1 MKHNFFLS
9 KLFNALLILFVITSP
24 IFAQTG
30 HIIWQDDFNSL
41 NTSIWNIDEGDGCD
55 ENLCG
60 WGNQELQSY
69 SNDNVYIEEIP
80 GEPGNYALVLE
91 ARKENSGNSSFTS
104 GKVTT
109 KNNLAVKYGMIEF
122 RIKVPDDLSK
132 GLWPAAWLLGTNQ
145 VADGWPYCGE
155 IDMMEMGHNT
165 SFRNEQEFPEANE
178 NNLVAANLIFY
189 DDDACADNN
198 QNCAA
203 SISFDKYY
211 NQPYHTS
218 EILTDRFMIYRMYW
232 DEEQIRL
239 TVDDNGNVQNLYTGP
254 FPISEK
260 SSAFTKP
267 FYLLL
272 NLAVGGNFTD
282 SSNSSQVTADLP
294 GKMYIDYVRIKKWNG
309 RGKVFGVDQVMANAG
324 ANKTISNG
332 ELVTLDASGSYGPIT
347 TYEWSLDGRVV
358 ATSKTHEIALDTG
371 THVFNLI
378 VKDAQ
383 GNTSQDT
390 LKVIVGNNEIG
401 KVIWED
407 NFESFNP
414 DYWNIDIGDGCE
426 EDLCGWGNQELQSYQ
441 EKNVYIEEIDN
452 EPGNYALV
460 LEAKKESVGNSEFT
474 SGKVTTENK
483 VAIKY
488 GVVEVRMKSPNVANG
503 LWPAAWLLGI
513 NHREV
518 GWPYCGEID
527 MMEMGHTASERQAEG
542 FSGSANNFVRANLL
556 WYTSAACDIDNPTC
570 AASIAFDKYYTT
582 PYTPSSPLNNR
593 FVTYR
598 MYWNES
604 QIRLTVV
611 DGNNEH
617 DLYTNPFP
625 IGPNEE
631 AFTKPYY
638 FLLNLAVGG
647 SFTGFY
653 DADDISA
660 PLPGKLYIDYV
671 RVKEWN
677 GQGEVSFSGGSV
689 LANAGK
695 DIVKEDLNQD
705 GIETVTLNS
714 SSSYGSIVSYEW
726 SENGVV
732 LSQDSIAELTLSTGV
747 HNIQLKVEDDQGN
760 VSTDYAKIDIR
771 ELIWQDNFDTF
782 DTDIWV
788 PEEGDG
794 CPELCGWGNQE
805 LQSYSADNIFIKPI
819 DNEDNNNA
827 LVIEARSENQN
838 GKAFTSGR
846 VKTEGNL
853 SVKYGLVETRIKV
866 PYDLST
872 GLWPAFW
879 LLGNNLSE
887 VGWPRSGEIDMMEM
901 GYKNQSLYDEG
912 FEGATEND
920 VVGGNIIFYSDDSCS
935 GDNQNCAASIAYD
948 KYYTKPYRSSTTLTN
963 RFLTYRMYWD
973 PNEIRLT
980 VLDRGQEYDFYTGPF
995 PLGGDAEEFHLPF
1008 FFVMNLAVG
1017 GNFTDAL
1024 QNSQVTADLPGEML
1038 IDYVRVFKWNGYG
1051 EVGFGD
1057 GPIANAGPD
1066 IFQLD
1071 EDKDGKELVYL
1082 DGSSSTHHNGEI
1094 SSSQWTIDGDV
1105 IGTNLLVSTELE
1117 RGVYIATLTVTDT
1130 EGRQASDEVLITI
1143 SSGGLSPIANAGV
1156 DLIVEDD
1163 DGDDIASVTLDGSL
1177 SEEVASPIVSYN
1189 WTENDTVIAT
1199 GINPTVLLSTGAH
1212 VITLE
1217 VTDEDNGS
1225 GRDEVV
1231 ITVIDPDNNKP
1242 VAVAGDD
1249 QIINDDDNDDLVE
1262 VSFDG
1267 SNSTDSDGVIENYS
1281 WKANGVVFSKQDIF
1295 IASFSTGIYTI
1306 ELTVTDDDGDKGV
1319 DQFVLTIVDP
1329 DNNQPLANA
1338 GSDIFGIDA
1347 DLDGEKLILLNG
1359 SGSIDDDGEIV
1370 SYSWYIDNI
1379 LIGTEVEINKVFS
1392 LGQHLVTL
1400 EVTDD
1405 DGVNDTDEISVII
1418 NQLPTADAGEDL
1430 VIEDVDSNGSEQ
1442 VVLDA
1447 SNSIDPD
1454 GELVNYLWSVAGT
1467 DIGSGETLNKTFNIG
1482 AHKVILNVIDNFG
1495 STAMDSLTIFVA
1507 RLDNTAPIADAG
1519 EDIESYANEGL
1530 DRLTIQL
1537 DGSSSSDSDG
1547 TIHSYRW
1554 MKDNEVIATISNP
1567 TITFSVGVHELQLE
1581 VTDNEGAKA
1590 YDSVVITALE
1600 KINIAF
1606 QKPVTTSSVED
1617 TYTGNLAV
1625 DGDYETRWSSLF
1637 EDPQWLTID
1646 LQGIYAVDNIHLF
1659 WETASALAYEI
1670 EISTDNTN
1678 WTTLASI
1685 SSGRGENEEHIVNGQ
1700 GRFLKLYFTKRNTEY
1715 GYSLFEVEVYGEP
1728 LDSEPDTEA
1737 PNNLSVS
1744 LDSTTQNSASFL
1756 LRAED
1761 NSGIVIFS
1769 VMQNNTTETFI
1780 GTSGIETIATV
1791 DGLTPNTTYEFTIGV
1806 KDQSDNISSET
1817 KIISVTTPEEVE
1829 NTACTGESDI
1839 ATQGSFEVGYKYR
1852 FETYGTDVIIE
1863 FELLDDKDDL
1873 NAYLWKESPF
1883 TETSMTYVEGR
1894 RFRAVLTNQT
1904 DGESLS
1910 YACKFA
1916 FRGGLAV
1923 TDYFSY
1929 TVGDHCSGH
1938 VDNPDDDEDGISND
1952 VDQCPNTPAGSV
1964 VDAFGCVITDTENDS
1979 DNDGIHDDIDECPET
1994 LPDTTVNEVGCEIE
2008 VLNEINFYP
2017 NPTSGI
2023 IVFSIGGED
2032 QGVYVSVFDIR
2043 GKRMLIQFHTLVSS
2057 RITELDLGNLSKGV
2071 YFVQIDGETTQKKV
2085 KIVKL

>member
-1 MKHNFFLS
+1 MNISIHS
-9 KLFNALLILFVITSP
+9 KYLLAFKFCVCFYGYL
-24 IFAQTG
+24 FAQTG
-30 HIIWQDDFNSL
+30 HILWQDDFNTLDSKV
-41 NTSIWNIDEGDGCD
+41 WNIDIGDGCD

-69 SNDNVYIEEIP
+69 QNNNVYIEEIP
-80 GEPGNYALVLE
+80 GEPGNFALVLE
-91 ARKENSGNSSFTS
+91 ARKENSGSSSFTS

-109 KNNLAVKYGMIEF
+109 KNNLAVKYGMVEF

-145 VADGWPYCGE
+145 EADGWPYCGE

-165 SFRNEQEFPEANE
+165 SFRNEQEFPNANE
-178 NNLVAANLIFY
+178 NNLVAGNLIFY

-198 QNCAA
+198 QTCAA

-218 EILTDRFMIYRMYW
+218 ETLTDRFMIYRMYW

-254 FPISEK
+254 FPISGK

-282 SSNSSQVTADLP
+282 ASNSSQVTAELP

-309 RGKVFGVDQVMANAG
+309 RGEVFGEDQVMANAG
-324 ANKTISNG
+324 ANKTIS
-332 ELVTLDASGSYGPIT
+332 ESEPLTLDASGSYGPIT
-347 TYEWSLDGRVV
+347 SYEWSLDGNVV
-358 ATSKTHEIALDTG
+358 ATTKTHEISLNAG
-371 THVFNLI
+371 THIFTLV
-378 VKDAQ
+378 VRDEQ
-383 GNTSQDT
+383 GNFSTDT
-390 LKVIVGNNEIG
+390 LKVTVGDNEIG
-401 KVIWED
+401 NVIWED
-407 NFESFNP
+407 NFESLNP

-441 EKNVYIEEIDN
+441 EDNVYIEEIDS

-460 LEAKKESVGNSEFT
+460 LEAKKEAVGNSEFT

-488 GVVEVRMKSPNVANG
+488 GVVEVRMKAPDVSNG

-527 MMEMGHTASERQAEG
+527 MMEMGHAASERQAEG

-556 WYTSAACDIDNPTC
+556 WYASGACDIENPTC
-570 AASIAFDKYYTT
+570 AASTAFDKYYTT

-611 DGNNEH
+611 DGNSEH

-625 IGPNEE
+625 IGPNEG

-653 DADDISA
+653 DADDITA

-677 GQGEVSFSGGSV
+677 GQGEVSFSSGSV

-695 DIVKEDLNQD
+695 NIVKEDLNQD
-705 GIETVTLNS
+705 GVETVTLDS
-714 SSSYGSIVSYEW
+714 SSSYGPIVSYEW
-726 SENGVV
+726 SENGIV
-732 LSQDSIAELTLSTGV
+732 LSQDPIAELSFSTGV
-747 HNIQLKVEDDQGN
+747 HNIQLKVEDSQGN
-760 VSTDYAKIDIR
+760 VSVDYAKIDIR

-805 LQSYSADNIFIKPI
+805 LQSYSADNISIKPI

-827 LVIEARSENQN
+827 LVIEARREEQN

-846 VKTEGNL
+846 LKTEGNL

-887 VGWPRSGEIDMMEM
+887 VGWPKSGEIDMMEM
-901 GYKNQSLYDEG
+901 GYRNQALLEEG

-935 GDNQNCAASIAYD
+935 GDNPNCAASIASD

-980 VLDRGQEYDFYTGPF
+980 VVDRDKEYDFYTGPF
-995 PLGGDAEEFHLPF
+995 PIGGDAEEFHLPF

-1024 QNSQVTADLPGEML
+1024 QNSQVTAGLPGKML

-1082 DGSSSTHHNGEI
+1082 DGSSSTHHTGEI
-1094 SSSQWTIDGDV
+1094 SSYQWTIDEEV
-1105 IGTNLLVSTELE
+1105 IGTNPLVSTELY
-1117 RGVYIATLTVTDT
+1117 RGVYTATLTVTDA

-1143 SSGGLSPIANAGV
+1143 SNGGLSPIANAGV
-1156 DLIVEDD
+1156 DQSVEDE
-1163 DGDDIASVTLDGSL
+1163 DGDDIANVTLDGSL
-1177 SEEVASPIVSYN
+1177 SEEVASPIVSYS
-1189 WTENDTVIAT
+1189 WTKNDTVIAS
-1199 GINPTVLLSTGAH
+1199 GISPTVQLSTGVH

-1225 GRDEVV
+1225 GIDEVV

-1242 VAVAGDD
+1242 VAVAGND
-1249 QIINDDDNDDLVE
+1249 QVINDDDDDDLVE

-1267 SNSTDSDGVIENYS
+1267 SNSTDSDGVIESYR
-1281 WKANGVVFSKQDIF
+1281 WKANGEIFSQQTVLTS
-1295 IASFSTGIYTI
+1295 SFSTGIYTI
-1306 ELTVTDDDGDKGV
+1306 ELTVTDNDGDQGV
-1319 DQFVLTIVDP
+1319 DQFVLTVVDP
-1329 DNNQPLANA
+1329 DNSPPVADA
-1338 GSDIFGIDA
+1338 GSDSFGIDA
-1347 DLDGEKLILLNG
+1347 DLDGEKLIVLDA
-1359 SGSIDDDGEIV
+1359 SGSTDDDGTIV
-1370 SYSWYIDNI
+1370 SYAWFVDKT
-1379 LIGTEVEINKVFS
+1379 LIGTEVEINQVFS

-1400 EVTDD
+1400 KVTDD
-1405 DGVNDTDEISVII
+1405 DGVNDTDEITVIV

-1430 VIEDVDSNGSEQ
+1430 VIEDMDSNGSEQ
-1442 VVLDA
+1442 VTLDA
-1447 SNSIDPD
+1447 SNSSDPD
-1454 GELVNYLWSVAGT
+1454 GTLVSYLWSVADT
-1467 DIGSGETLNKTFNIG
+1467 DIGSGETLNTTFNVG
-1482 AHKVILNVIDNFG
+1482 AHEVVLTVTDNFG
-1495 STAMDSLTIFVA
+1495 STATDSLTVFVA
-1507 RLDNTAPIADAG
+1507 RLDNAAPIAVAG

-1530 DRLTIQL
+1530 DRLTVQL
-1537 DGSSSSDSDG
+1537 DGSASSDSDG
-1547 TIHSYRW
+1547 TIHSYLW
-1554 MKDNEVIATISNP
+1554 LKDNEVIATGSTP
-1567 TITFSVGVHELQLE
+1567 TLTFSVGVHELQLE

-1590 YDSVVITALE
+1590 YDTIVITALE

-1606 QKPVTTSSVED
+1606 EKPVTTSSVED
-1617 TYTGNLAV
+1617 AHIGDLAV
-1625 DGDYETRWSSLF
+1625 DGDYDTRWSSLF

-1646 LQGIYAVDNIHLF
+1646 LEGVYTINNISLF
-1659 WETASALAYEI
+1659 WETASALTYEI
-1670 EISTDNTN
+1670 EISTDNSN
-1678 WTTLASI
+1678 WSTLASV
-1685 SSGRGENEEHIVNGQ
+1685 SSGRGENEEHVVNGQ
-1700 GRFLKLYFTKRNTEY
+1700 GRFLRLYLTERNTEY
-1715 GYSLFEVEVYGEP
+1715 GYSLYEVEVYGEP

-1737 PNNLSVS
+1737 PTNLNAS
-1744 LDSTTQNSASFL
+1744 LDSTTPNSASFL

-1761 NSGIVIFS
+1761 NSGIVEFN
-1769 VMQNNTTETFI
+1769 VTQNGITESFI
-1780 GTSGIETIATV
+1780 GTSGIEMTATV
-1791 DGLTPNTTYEFTIGV
+1791 VGLSPNTTYEFTIGV
-1806 KDQSDNISSET
+1806 KDESDNISNET
-1817 KIISVTTPEEVE
+1817 ITISVTTPEEVE
-1829 NTACTGESDI
+1829 NTACQGESDT
-1839 ATQGSFEVGYKYR
+1839 ATQGSFEVGYKYS
-1852 FETYGTDVIIE
+1852 FETDGTNVIIE
-1863 FELLDDKDDL
+1863 FELLDDKDDVV
-1873 NAYLWKESPF
+1873 AYLWRESPF
-1883 TETSMTYVEGR
+1883 TETSMSNVEGQ
-1894 RFRAVLTNQT
+1894 RFRAVLSNQSY
-1904 DGESLS
+1904 GESLS

-1916 FRGGLAV
+1916 FAGGLAV
-1923 TDYFSY
+1923 TTYFSY
-1929 TVGDHCSGH
+1929 SVGNNCTGKFE
-1938 VDNPDDDEDGISND
+1938 DD
-1952 VDQCPNTPAGSV
+1952 
-1964 VDAFGCVITDTENDS
+1964 
-1979 DNDGIHDDIDECPET
+1979 DNDGVGNEIDIC
-1994 LPDTTVNEVGCEIE
+1994 PDTSSDAIVDENGCEIIISE
-2008 VLNEINFYP
+2008 KIEFYP
-2017 NPTSGI
+2017 NPS
-2023 IVFSIGGED
+2023 D
-2032 QGVYVSVFDIR
+2032 
-2043 GKRMLIQFHTLVSS
+2043 GKITLILPL
-2057 RITELDLGNLSKGV
+2057 ELDVTSIQIFNIDGNKLIDFFHRVNKLSREIKLDLSQYPTGV
-2071 YFVQIDGETTQKKV
+2071 YFINLSAENLKET
-2085 KIVKL
+2085 IKLIKY

>member
-1 MKHNFFLS
+1 MNISIHS
-9 KLFNALLILFVITSP
+9 KYLLAFKFCVCFYGYL
-24 IFAQTG
+24 FAQTG
-30 HIIWQDDFNSL
+30 HILWQDDFNTLDSKV
-41 NTSIWNIDEGDGCD
+41 WNIDIGDGCD

-69 SNDNVYIEEIP
+69 QNNNVYIEEIP
-80 GEPGNYALVLE
+80 GEPGNFALVLE
-91 ARKENSGNSSFTS
+91 ARKENSGSSSFTS

-109 KNNLAVKYGMIEF
+109 KNNLAVKYGMVEF

-145 VADGWPYCGE
+145 EADGWPYCGE

-165 SFRNEQEFPEANE
+165 SFRNEQEFPNANE
-178 NNLVAANLIFY
+178 NNLVAGNLIFY

-198 QNCAA
+198 QTCAA

-218 EILTDRFMIYRMYW
+218 ETLTDRFMIYRMYW

-254 FPISEK
+254 FPISGK

-282 SSNSSQVTADLP
+282 ASNSSQVTAELP

-309 RGKVFGVDQVMANAG
+309 RGEVFGADQVMANAG
-324 ANKTISNG
+324 ANKTIS
-332 ELVTLDASGSYGPIT
+332 ESEPLTLDASGSYGPIT
-347 TYEWSLDGRVV
+347 SYEWSLDGNVV
-358 ATSKTHEIALDTG
+358 ATTKTHEISLNAG
-371 THVFNLI
+371 THIFTLV
-378 VKDAQ
+378 VRDEQ
-383 GNTSQDT
+383 GNLSTDT
-390 LKVIVGNNEIG
+390 LKVTVGDNEIG
-401 KVIWED
+401 NVIWED
-407 NFESFNP
+407 NFESLNP

-441 EKNVYIEEIDN
+441 EDNVYIEEIDS

-460 LEAKKESVGNSEFT
+460 LEAKKEAVGNSEFT

-488 GVVEVRMKSPNVANG
+488 GVVEVRMKAPDVSNG

-527 MMEMGHTASERQAEG
+527 MMEMGHAASERQAEG

-556 WYTSAACDIDNPTC
+556 WYASGACDIENPTC
-570 AASIAFDKYYTT
+570 AASTAFDKYYTT

-611 DGNNEH
+611 DGNSEH

-625 IGPNEE
+625 IGPNEG

-653 DADDISA
+653 DADDITA

-677 GQGEVSFSGGSV
+677 GQGEVSFSSGSV

-695 DIVKEDLNQD
+695 NIVKEDLNQD
-705 GIETVTLNS
+705 GVETVTLDS
-714 SSSYGSIVSYEW
+714 SSSYGPIVSYEW
-726 SENGVV
+726 SENGIV
-732 LSQDSIAELTLSTGV
+732 LSQDPIAELSFSTGV
-747 HNIQLKVEDDQGN
+747 HNIQLKVEDSQGN
-760 VSTDYAKIDIR
+760 VSVDYVKIDIR

-805 LQSYSADNIFIKPI
+805 LQSYSADNISIKPI

-827 LVIEARSENQN
+827 LVIEARREEQN

-846 VKTEGNL
+846 LKTEGNL

-887 VGWPRSGEIDMMEM
+887 VGWPKSGEIDMMEM
-901 GYKNQSLYDEG
+901 GYRNQALLEEG

-935 GDNQNCAASIAYD
+935 GDNPNCAASIASD

-980 VLDRGQEYDFYTGPF
+980 VVDRDKEYDFYTGPF
-995 PLGGDAEEFHLPF
+995 PIGGDAEEFHLPF

-1024 QNSQVTADLPGEML
+1024 QNSQVTAGLPGKML

-1082 DGSSSTHHNGEI
+1082 DGSSSTHHTGEI
-1094 SSSQWTIDGDV
+1094 SSYQWTIDEEV
-1105 IGTNLLVSTELE
+1105 IGTNPLVSTELY
-1117 RGVYIATLTVTDT
+1117 RGVYTATLTVTDA

-1143 SSGGLSPIANAGV
+1143 SNGGLSPIANAGV
-1156 DLIVEDD
+1156 DQSVEDE
-1163 DGDDIASVTLDGSL
+1163 DGDDIANVTLDGSL
-1177 SEEVASPIVSYN
+1177 SEEVASPIVSYS
-1189 WTENDTVIAT
+1189 WTKNDTVIAS
-1199 GINPTVLLSTGAH
+1199 GISPTVQLSTGVH

-1225 GRDEVV
+1225 GIDEVV

-1242 VAVAGDD
+1242 VAVAGND
-1249 QIINDDDNDDLVE
+1249 QVINDDDDDDLVE

-1267 SNSTDSDGVIENYS
+1267 SNSTDSDGVIESYR
-1281 WKANGVVFSKQDIF
+1281 WKANGEIFSQQTVLTS
-1295 IASFSTGIYTI
+1295 SFSTGIYTI
-1306 ELTVTDDDGDKGV
+1306 ELTVTDNDGDQGV
-1319 DQFVLTIVDP
+1319 DQFVLTVVDP
-1329 DNNQPLANA
+1329 DNSPPVADA
-1338 GSDIFGIDA
+1338 GSDSFGIDA
-1347 DLDGEKLILLNG
+1347 DLDGEKLIVLDA
-1359 SGSIDDDGEIV
+1359 SGSTDDDGTIV
-1370 SYSWYIDNI
+1370 SYAWFVDKT
-1379 LIGTEVEINKVFS
+1379 LIGTEVEINQVFS

-1400 EVTDD
+1400 KVTDD
-1405 DGVNDTDEISVII
+1405 DGVNDTDEITVIV
-1418 NQLPTADAGEDL
+1418 NQLPTADAGKDL
-1430 VIEDVDSNGSEQ
+1430 VIEDMDSNGSEQ
-1442 VVLDA
+1442 VTLDA
-1447 SNSIDPD
+1447 SNSSDPD
-1454 GELVNYLWSVAGT
+1454 GTLVSYLWSVADT
-1467 DIGSGETLNKTFNIG
+1467 DIGSGETLNTTFNVG
-1482 AHKVILNVIDNFG
+1482 AHEVVLTVTDNFG
-1495 STAMDSLTIFVA
+1495 STATDSLTVFVA
-1507 RLDNTAPIADAG
+1507 RLDNAAPIADAG

-1530 DRLTIQL
+1530 DRLTVQL
-1537 DGSSSSDSDG
+1537 DGSASSDSDG
-1547 TIHSYRW
+1547 TIHSYLW
-1554 MKDNEVIATISNP
+1554 LKDNEVIATGSTP
-1567 TITFSVGVHELQLE
+1567 TLTFSVGVHELQLE

-1590 YDSVVITALE
+1590 YDTTVITALE

-1606 QKPVTTSSVED
+1606 EKPVTTSSVED
-1617 TYTGNLAV
+1617 AHIGDLAV
-1625 DGDYETRWSSLF
+1625 DGDYDTRWSSLF

-1646 LQGIYAVDNIHLF
+1646 LEGVYTINNISLF
-1659 WETASALAYEI
+1659 WETASALTYEI
-1670 EISTDNTN
+1670 EISTDNSN
-1678 WTTLASI
+1678 WSTLASV
-1685 SSGRGENEEHIVNGQ
+1685 SSGRGENEEHVVNGQ
-1700 GRFLKLYFTKRNTEY
+1700 GRFLRLYLTERNTEY
-1715 GYSLFEVEVYGEP
+1715 GYSLYEVEVYGEP

-1737 PNNLSVS
+1737 PTNLNAS
-1744 LDSTTQNSASFL
+1744 LDSTTPNSASFL

-1761 NSGIVIFS
+1761 NSGIVEFN
-1769 VMQNNTTETFI
+1769 VTQNGITESFI
-1780 GTSGIETIATV
+1780 GTSGIEMTATV
-1791 DGLTPNTTYEFTIGV
+1791 VGLSPNTTYEFTIGV
-1806 KDQSDNISSET
+1806 KDESDNISNET
-1817 KIISVTTPEEVE
+1817 ITISVTTPEEVE
-1829 NTACTGESDI
+1829 NTACQGESDT
-1839 ATQGSFEVGYKYR
+1839 ATQGSFEVGYKYS
-1852 FETYGTDVIIE
+1852 FETDGTNVIIE
-1863 FELLDDKDDL
+1863 FELLDDKDDVV
-1873 NAYLWKESPF
+1873 AYLWRESPF
-1883 TETSMTYVEGR
+1883 TETSMSNVEGQ
-1894 RFRAVLTNQT
+1894 RFRAVLSNQSY
-1904 DGESLS
+1904 GESLS

-1916 FRGGLAV
+1916 FAGGLAV
-1923 TDYFSY
+1923 TTYFSY
-1929 TVGDHCSGH
+1929 SVGNNCTGKFE
-1938 VDNPDDDEDGISND
+1938 DD
-1952 VDQCPNTPAGSV
+1952 
-1964 VDAFGCVITDTENDS
+1964 
-1979 DNDGIHDDIDECPET
+1979 DNDGVGNEIDIC
-1994 LPDTTVNEVGCEIE
+1994 PDTSSDAIVDENGCEIIISE
-2008 VLNEINFYP
+2008 KIEFYP
-2017 NPTSGI
+2017 NPS
-2023 IVFSIGGED
+2023 D
-2032 QGVYVSVFDIR
+2032 
-2043 GKRMLIQFHTLVSS
+2043 GKITLILPL
-2057 RITELDLGNLSKGV
+2057 ELDVTSIQIFNIDGNKLIDFFHRVNKLSREIKLDLSQYPTGV
-2071 YFVQIDGETTQKKV
+2071 YFINLSAENLKET
-2085 KIVKL
+2085 IKLIKY

>member
-1 MKHNFFLS
+1 MKFKTYFYFDHLTILLFGFNLS
-9 KLFNALLILFVITSP
+9 LV
-24 IFAQTG
+24 AQTG

-41 NTSIWNIDEGDGCD
+41 DPTVWNIDQGDGCD
-55 ENLCG
+55 EGPCG
-60 WGNQELQSY
+60 WGNFELQSY
-69 SNDNVYIEEIP
+69 QNENVYVEEIP
-80 GEPGNYALVLE
+80 GEPGNNALVLE
-91 ARKENSGNSSFTS
+91 ARRQNSGNSSFTS

-122 RIKVPDDLSK
+122 RIKVPDNLSK

-145 VADGWPYCGE
+145 ASDGWPYCGE

-165 SFRNEQEFPEANE
+165 SFRNEQEFPSANE
-178 NNLVAANLIFY
+178 NNLVAGNLIFY

-198 QNCAA
+198 QTCTA

-218 EILTDRFMIYRMYW
+218 ETLTDRFMIYRMYW

-254 FPISEK
+254 FPISGE

-282 SSNSSQVTADLP
+282 ASNPSQVTAELP

-309 RGKVFGVDQVMANAG
+309 RGEVFGADQVMANAG
-324 ANKTISNG
+324 ANKAISNG
-332 ELVTLDASGSYGPIT
+332 ESLLLDASGSYGPIT
-347 TYEWSLDGRVV
+347 SYEWSLDGNVV
-358 ATSKTHEIALDTG
+358 ATTKTHEINLNTG
-371 THVFNLI
+371 THIFTLAVS
-378 VKDAQ
+378 DEQ
-383 GNTSQDT
+383 GNSITDT
-390 LKVIVGNNEIG
+390 LKVTVGDNEIG
-401 KVIWED
+401 NVIWED
-407 NFESFNP
+407 NFESLNP

-441 EKNVYIEEIDN
+441 KDNVYVEEIDS

-460 LEAKKESVGNSEFT
+460 LEAKKEAVDNSEFT

-488 GVVEVRMKSPNVANG
+488 GVVEVRMKAPNVANG

-527 MMEMGHTASERQAEG
+527 MMEMGHAASERQAEG

-556 WYTSAACDIDNPTC
+556 WYASGACDTENPSC

-582 PYTPSSPLNNR
+582 PYTPSSALNNR

-611 DGNNEH
+611 DGNTEH

-625 IGPNEE
+625 IGPNEG
-631 AFTKPYY
+631 AFKKPYY

-647 SFTGFY
+647 SFTGLSN
-653 DADDISA
+653 ANDISA

-705 GIETVTLNS
+705 GVETVTLDS

-732 LSQDSIAELTLSTGV
+732 LSQDATAELSLSTGV
-747 HNIQLKVEDDQGN
+747 HNIQLKVEDSQGN

-771 ELIWQDNFDTF
+771 ELIWQDNFDAF
-782 DTDIWV
+782 NTDIWV
-788 PEEGDG
+788 SEEGNG

-805 LQSYSADNIFIKPI
+805 LQSYSADNISIKPI

-866 PYDLST
+866 PFDLST

-901 GYKNQSLYDEG
+901 GYRNQALFDEG

-948 KYYTKPYRSSTTLTN
+948 KYYTKPYRTTATLTN

-980 VLDRGQEYDFYTGPF
+980 VVDRGQEYDFYTGPF
-995 PLGGDAEEFHLPF
+995 PLGGDADEFHLPF

-1024 QNSQVTADLPGEML
+1024 QNSQVTAELPGEML

-1066 IFQLD
+1066 VFQLD
-1071 EDKDGKELVYL
+1071 EDKDGKEVVYL
-1082 DGSSSTHHNGEI
+1082 DGSSSAHHTGEI
-1094 SSSQWTIDGDV
+1094 SSYQWTIDGEV
-1105 IGTNLLVSTELE
+1105 IGTSSLVSTELD
-1117 RGVYIATLTVTDT
+1117 RGVYTVNLTVTDL
-1130 EGRQASDEVLITI
+1130 EGRQATDEALITI
-1143 SSGGLSPIANAGV
+1143 SNGGLSPIANAGV
-1156 DLIVEDD
+1156 DQSVEDD
-1163 DGDDIASVTLDGSL
+1163 NGDDIASVTLDGSL
-1177 SEEVASPIVSYN
+1177 SEEVASSIVSYS

-1199 GINPTVLLSTGAH
+1199 GVSPTVQLSTGVH
-1212 VITLE
+1212 VINLE

-1225 GRDEVV
+1225 GSDEVV
-1231 ITVIDPDNNKP
+1231 ITVIDPDNSKP

-1249 QIINDDDNDDLVE
+1249 QVINDDNNDDLVE
-1262 VSFDG
+1262 VSYDG
-1267 SNSTDSDGVIENYS
+1267 SNSTDSDGAIESYS
-1281 WKANGVVFSKQDIF
+1281 WKANGEVFSQQIVF
-1295 IASFSTGIYTI
+1295 TASFSTGIYTI
-1306 ELTVTDDDGDKGV
+1306 ELTVTDDDGDQGV
-1319 DQFVLTIVDP
+1319 DQFVLTVVDP
-1329 DNNQPLANA
+1329 DNSSPVADA

-1347 DLDGEKLILLNG
+1347 DLDGEKLIVLDA
-1359 SGSIDDDGEIV
+1359 SGSTDDDGTIV
-1370 SYSWYIDNI
+1370 SYAWFVDNT
-1379 LIGTEVEINKVFS
+1379 LIGTEVEINQIFS

-1405 DGVNDTDEISVII
+1405 DGVHDTNEITVIV

-1430 VIEDVDSNGSEQ
+1430 VVEDMDLDGSEQ

-1447 SNSIDPD
+1447 SNSSDPD
-1454 GELVNYLWSVAGT
+1454 GTLVSYLWSVADT
-1467 DIGSGETLNKTFNIG
+1467 DIGSGEALNKIFDVG
-1482 AHKVILNVIDNFG
+1482 AHKVVLTVTDNFG
-1495 STAMDSLTIFVA
+1495 STAANSLTVFVA
-1507 RLDNTAPIADAG
+1507 RLDNAAPIADAG

-1530 DRLTIQL
+1530 DRLTVQL
-1537 DGSSSSDSDG
+1537 DGSASSDSDG
-1547 TIHSYRW
+1547 TIYSYRW
-1554 MKDNEVIATISNP
+1554 LKDNEVIATGSTP
-1567 TITFSVGVHELQLE
+1567 TVTFSVGVHELQLE
-1581 VTDNEGAKA
+1581 VTDNEGAKS
-1590 YDSVVITALE
+1590 YDTVMITALE

-1617 TYTGNLAV
+1617 AYNGDLAV

-1646 LQGIYAVDNIHLF
+1646 LQGVYAIDNISLF

-1670 EISTDNTN
+1670 EISTDYTN

-1700 GRFLKLYFTKRNTEY
+1700 GRFLRFYFTNRNTEY

-1728 LDSEPDTEA
+1728 LDSEPDTET
-1737 PNNLSVS
+1737 PINLSAS
-1744 LDSTTQNSASFL
+1744 IDSTTPSSASFTL
-1756 LRAED
+1756 IAED
-1761 NSGIVIFS
+1761 NSGIVVFS
-1769 VMQNNTTETFI
+1769 VTQNNSTQTFI
-1780 GTSGIETIATV
+1780 GTSGVETTATV

-1817 KIISVTTPEEVE
+1817 KTISITTPEEVE
-1829 NTACTGESDI
+1829 NTACNGESDT
-1839 ATQGSFEVGYKYR
+1839 ATQGSFEVGYTYH
-1852 FETYGTDVIIE
+1852 FETDGTDVIIE
-1863 FELLDDKDDL
+1863 FELLDDKQDL

-1883 TETSMTYVEGR
+1883 TEIGMSYVEGR
-1894 RFRAVLTNQT
+1894 RFRAVLADQT
-1904 DGESLS
+1904 YGESLS

-1916 FRGGLAV
+1916 FRGGLAA
-1923 TDYFSY
+1923 TEYISY
-1929 TVGDHCSGH
+1929 TVGDDCSSN
-1938 VDNPDDDEDGISND
+1938 VDDPDDDADGISND
-1952 VDQCPNTPAGSV
+1952 NDQCPNTPAGSV
-1964 VDAFGCVITDTENDS
+1964 VDAFGCVIPDPENDS
-1979 DNDGIHDDIDECPET
+1979 DNDGVEDEIDECPET
-1994 LPDTTVNEVGCEIE
+1994 PLNTTVDEVGCKIE
-2008 VLNEINFYP
+2008 VSNEINYHP
-2017 NPTSGI
+2017 NPTDGLV
-2023 IVFSIGGED
+2023 VFRVGGED
-2032 QGVYVSVFDIR
+2032 QGVYISVFDIR
-2043 GKRMLIQFHTLVSS
+2043 GKQMYFQYHTLGSS
-2057 RITELDLGNLSKGV
+2057 RQTELDLSNLSRGV
-2071 YFVQIDGETTQKKV
+2071 YFVQIDVETTNKKV
-2085 KIVKL
+2085 KIIKL

>member
-1 MKHNFFLS
+1 LKTNFSQSLVFAAAFFLTQS
-9 KLFNALLILFVITSP
+9 TVFS
-24 IFAQTG
+24 QTG
-30 HIIWQDDFNSL
+30 HIIWQDDFNSIDP
-41 NTSIWNIDEGDGCD
+41 TVWNIDQGDGCN
-55 ENLCG
+55 EGLCG
-60 WGNQELQSY
+60 WGNFELQSY
-69 SNDNVYIEEIP
+69 QNENVYIEEIA

-91 ARKENSGNSSFTS
+91 ARRENSGNSSFTS

-145 VADGWPYCGE
+145 AADGWPFCGE

-165 SFRNEQEFPEANE
+165 SFRNEQEFPSANE
-178 NNLVAANLIFY
+178 NNLVAGNLIFY
-189 DDDACADNN
+189 DEDACADNN
-198 QNCAA
+198 QTCAA

-218 EILTDRFMIYRMYW
+218 ETLTDRFMIYRMYW

-254 FPISEK
+254 FPISDN

-282 SSNSSQVTADLP
+282 ASNSSQVTAELP

-309 RGKVFGVDQVMANAG
+309 RGEVFGADQVMANAG
-324 ANKTISNG
+324 ANKTIPEN
-332 ELVTLDASGSYGPIT
+332 EPITLDASGSYGPIT
-347 TYEWSLDGRVV
+347 SYEWSLDGNVV
-358 ATSKTHEIALDTG
+358 ATTKTHEISLNAG
-371 THVFNLI
+371 THIFTLTVS
-378 VKDAQ
+378 DEQ
-383 GNTSQDT
+383 GYSSTDT
-390 LKVIVGNNEIG
+390 LKVTVGDNEIG
-401 KVIWED
+401 NVIWED

-441 EKNVYIEEIDN
+441 EDNVYIEEIDS
-452 EPGNYALV
+452 EPGNFALV
-460 LEAKKESVGNSEFT
+460 LEAKKETVGNSDFT

-488 GVVEVRMKSPNVANG
+488 GVVEVRMKAPDVANG

-527 MMEMGHTASERQAEG
+527 MMEMGHAASERQAEG

-556 WYTSAACDIDNPTC
+556 WYASGACDTENPTC

-582 PYTPSSPLNNR
+582 PYTPSSALNNR

-611 DGNNEH
+611 DGNTEH

-625 IGPNEE
+625 IGPNEG

-653 DADDISA
+653 NADDITA

-705 GIETVTLNS
+705 GVETVTLDS

-732 LSQDSIAELTLSTGV
+732 LSQDAIAELSLSTGV
-747 HNIQLKVEDDQGN
+747 HNIQLKVEDSEGN
-760 VSTDYAKIDIR
+760 VSVDYAKIDIR
-771 ELIWQDNFDTF
+771 ELIWQDNFDTW
-782 DTDIWV
+782 DKDIWI

-794 CPELCGWGNQE
+794 CEEDLCGWGNFE
-805 LQSYSADNIFIKPI
+805 LQSYSADNISIKPV
-819 DNEDNNNA
+819 DDEDNNNA
-827 LVIEARSENQN
+827 IVIEARREDQN

-846 VKTEGNL
+846 LKTEGNL

-866 PYDLST
+866 PYNLST

-887 VGWPRSGEIDMMEM
+887 VGWPKSGEIDMMEM
-901 GYKNQSLYDEG
+901 GYRSQALTDEG

-980 VLDRGQEYDFYTGPF
+980 VVDRDKEYDFYTGPF

-1082 DGSSSTHHNGEI
+1082 DGSSSAHHTGEI
-1094 SSSQWTIDGDV
+1094 SSYQWTIDEEV
-1105 IGTNLLVSTELE
+1105 VGTSPLVTIELD
-1117 RGVYIATLTVTDT
+1117 RGVYTATLTVTDAK
-1130 EGRQASDEVLITI
+1130 GRQANDEVLITI
-1143 SSGGLSPIANAGV
+1143 SNGGLSPIANAGA
-1156 DLIVEDD
+1156 DQSVEDD
-1163 DGDDIASVTLDGSL
+1163 NGDDIASVTLDGSL
-1177 SEEVASPIVSYN
+1177 SEEVASPIVSYS
-1189 WTENDTVIAT
+1189 WSENDIVIAT
-1199 GINPTVLLSTGAH
+1199 GVSPTVQLSTGVH

-1249 QIINDDDNDDLVE
+1249 LVINDDDDDDLVE

-1267 SNSTDSDGVIENYS
+1267 SNSTDSDGVIESYS
-1281 WKANGVVFSKQDIF
+1281 WKANGEVLSQQAVFTTSL
-1295 IASFSTGIYTI
+1295 STGIYII
-1306 ELTVTDDDGDKGV
+1306 ELTVTDDDGDQAV
-1319 DQFVLTIVDP
+1319 DQFELTVVDP
-1329 DNNQPLANA
+1329 DNSAPVADA
-1338 GSDIFGIDA
+1338 GSGIFGIDA
-1347 DLDGEKLILLNG
+1347 DMDGEKLIVLDA
-1359 SGSIDDDGEIV
+1359 SGSTDDDGTIV
-1370 SYSWYIDNI
+1370 SYAWFVDNT
-1379 LIGTEVEINKVFS
+1379 LVGTEMEINQVFS

-1400 EVTDD
+1400 KVTDD
-1405 DGVNDTDEISVII
+1405 DGVNDTDEITVIV
-1418 NQLPTADAGEDL
+1418 NQLPAADAGVDL
-1430 VIEDVDSNGSEQ
+1430 VIEDIDSDGSEQ
-1442 VVLDA
+1442 VALDA
-1447 SNSIDPD
+1447 SKSSDPD
-1454 GELVNYLWSVAGT
+1454 GTLVSYLWSVADT
-1467 DIGSGETLNKTFNIG
+1467 DIGSGENLSATFNVG
-1482 AHKVILNVIDNFG
+1482 AHEVVLTVTDNFG
-1495 STAMDSLTIFVA
+1495 STAEDSLTVFVA
-1507 RLDNTAPIADAG
+1507 RLDNAAPIANAG

-1537 DGSSSSDSDG
+1537 DGSASSDSDG

-1554 MKDNEVIATISNP
+1554 LKDNEVIATGSTP
-1567 TITFSVGVHELQLE
+1567 YVTFSVGVHELQLE

-1590 YDSVVITALE
+1590 YDTIVITAIE

-1606 QKPVTTSSVED
+1606 QKPVTTSSVEGAYNGD
-1617 TYTGNLAV
+1617 LAV

-1646 LQGIYAVDNIHLF
+1646 LQGVYAIENISLF
-1659 WETASALAYEI
+1659 WETASALAYRI

-1678 WTTLASI
+1678 WTTLASV

-1700 GRFLKLYFTKRNTEY
+1700 GRFLRLYFTNRNTEY
-1715 GYSLFEVEVYGEP
+1715 GYSLFEVEVYGGL

-1737 PNNLSVS
+1737 PTNLNAS
-1744 LDSTTQNSASFL
+1744 LDSTTPNSASFL
-1756 LRAED
+1756 LRAGD
-1761 NSGIVIFS
+1761 NSGIVVFS
-1769 VMQNNTTETFI
+1769 VTQNNNTETFI
-1780 GTSGIETIATV
+1780 GTSGVETTATV
-1791 DGLTPNTTYEFTIGV
+1791 DGLTPNTTYEFTIGI
-1806 KDQSDNISSET
+1806 KDQSGNISSEIKT
-1817 KIISVTTPEEVE
+1817 ITVTTSEEIE
-1829 NTACTGESDI
+1829 NTACSGESDT
-1839 ATQGSFEVGYKYR
+1839 ATQGSFEVGY
-1852 FETYGTDVIIE
+1852 TYLFKTDGTNVIIE
-1863 FELLDDKDDL
+1863 FELLGDKQGL

-1883 TETSMTYVEGR
+1883 TETSMSNVEGQ
-1894 RFRAVLTNQT
+1894 RFRAVLADQT
-1904 DGESLS
+1904 YGESLS

-1916 FRGGLAV
+1916 FQNGLAV
-1923 TDYFSY
+1923 TEYITY
-1929 TVGDHCSGH
+1929 NVGDDCSGN
-1938 VDNPDDDEDGISND
+1938 VDDPDDDADGISND
-1952 VDQCPNTPAGSV
+1952 NDQCPNTPTGSS
-1964 VDAFGCVITDTENDS
+1964 VDEF
-1979 DNDGIHDDIDECPET
+1979 
-1994 LPDTTVNEVGCEIE
+1994 GCEIE
-2008 VLNEINFYP
+2008 VSNKINYYP
-2017 NPTSGI
+2017 NPTDGLVVFN
-2023 IVFSIGGED
+2023 IVGED
-2032 QGVYVSVFDIR
+2032 QGVYASVFDIR
-2043 GKRMLIQFHTLVSS
+2043 GKRMYFQYHTIGSS
-2057 RITELDLGNLSKGV
+2057 RQTELDLSNLSRGI
-2071 YFVQIDGETTQKKV
+2071 YFVQIDGETLHKKV
-2085 KIVKL
+2085 KIIKL